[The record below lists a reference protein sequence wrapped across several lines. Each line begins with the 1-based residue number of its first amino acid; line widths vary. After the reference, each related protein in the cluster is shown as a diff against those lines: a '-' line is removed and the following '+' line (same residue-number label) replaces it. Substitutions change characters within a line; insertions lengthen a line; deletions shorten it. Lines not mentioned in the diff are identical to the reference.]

1 LRPRAPTPLKA
12 PEKGS
17 EKGAEHKA
25 EKLAEKGGFMI
36 QVGAY
41 KNPTQAKDHLD
52 KVAGDFGRV
61 VGSAL
66 AEVEKAGGNYRA
78 RFRGLN
84 EKQAKAACQALSAKG
99 QQCMVMDAS

>member
-1 LRPRAPTPLKA
+1 
-12 PEKGS
+12 
-17 EKGAEHKA
+17 
-25 EKLAEKGGFMI
+25 MI

-52 KVAGDFGRV
+52 KVADNFGRV

-99 QQCMVMDAS
+99 QQCMVMGAS